1 MIKITNYFGAPLIL
15 TIDALNSITMP
26 ERVVQCFEIQPGN
39 HTWKVVVSGQILEGT
54 IGVLA
59 DGSTTLEFCPTKTD
73 EEEGFIKTKGCAS
86 MGASSDG
93 TDGSH

>member
-26 ERVVQCFEIQPGN
+26 ERVVQCFEIQPGD
-39 HTWKVVVSGQILEGT
+39 HRWKVVVSGNILEGP

-73 EEEGFIKTKGCAS
+73 EEEGFIKTKWC
-86 MGASSDG
+86 SSVGPGGNGPD
-93 TDGSH
+93 